1 LFYSTVLRFESF
13 TVLENEITGVDSL
26 YKITPP
32 FYKVKITVLLEYKS
46 IDNQYV
52 VYQLDSD
59 SEDSNVEKA
68 FKKALEKLLNRLN
81 SYTEN
86 FVIFVP
92 FSIHEV
98 VYPQLKERLK
108 RNHKGTSIEINK
120 SSDLK

>member
-1 LFYSTVLRFESF
+1 LRFESF

-92 FSIHEV
+92 FSIYEV

>member
-92 FSIHEV
+92 FSIYEV
-98 VYPQLKERLK
+98 VYPQLKEWLK

>member
-1 LFYSTVLRFESF
+1 MFYSTVLRFESF

-92 FSIHEV
+92 FSIYEV